1 MERIPENHPS
11 YSPQV
16 SQTPKRKKTDGPDVV
31 QSTPQSNRYCAHAQ
45 DEVAQIA
52 DVLNKFLE
60 DDVSDRVVFSLDE
73 FATIILGLPPRCD
86 VQEEFS
92 LEPESEAVKD
102 AFEAYLKVAIGVAE
116 GEGNKRTGAATHEK
130 ELYQPLANLLNTLRD
145 GTGCAGKDIDEK
157 ILYVQDP
164 RPVLGS
170 LLERKP
176 DLGAIYTQLLGL
188 AENVKLSEYLSK
200 KKITGVFW
208 GLLLFFVEVKH
219 RKGNFV
225 GLNKEG
231 TGSYVNSSSKSK
243 TSHHGTKKAS
253 QHGSKH
259 ASQTVS
265 STLSESKSMKRKRV
279 NDTIGPDNPV
289 VRPVKKAKSRPK
301 SQSMRGSQRSL
312 TSDTLLNSNALPFA
326 STAEERPRVTIHQSG
341 GKEKTVE
348 VMTLQYYAQRAE
360 DELKAEQEMTPTQG
374 QHHTRIQC
382 ASYAKEMLSNG
393 FIRNHAMG
401 IVADDCGFRFQYY
414 DRSKAFHILDDEWK
428 KLFMAM
434 VCQLNKLDHE
444 KLGFIPHLD
453 LADFD
458 HLRDSK
464 QFAYDLGDDLQGL
477 AGARYSFTG
486 SDGLNRTVIIEN
498 RHHRERSLSRRRHYW
513 PLLGCCRSEMRHVG
527 NKIMKISFPSR
538 TRTSEEVFIRKAR
551 AKAETSGDHWTFNH
565 LPNIIDSI
573 TITYDP
579 EKLVQGRL
587 KAHLKEKYEE
597 RVMRVTILE
606 KLHPL
611 SELRNLREFAQVF
624 YDILQIHQW
633 LYECVGIL
641 HRDLSIGNIMF
652 RRIDGKVYGVLND
665 FDLSSFVRVMDKGP
679 SSNERTGTRP
689 FMSPDPPSWK
699 RGHLYRHDLESL
711 FFIVLCLACRY
722 EEPGVPAA
730 EPRAFTDWFSGTDDQ
745 VRKDKKSFIDEL
757 PQLPIQPYFVDFTHW
772 LAVIRNWLYRGYK
785 ERPGLQSVAD
795 DLGEFSKDAP
805 VFDPHY
811 DWGTLNGYVSYAKFR
826 KIMSSFQNI
835 PLETRWSGYNRDH

>member
-225 GLNKEG
+225 GLNKEAR
-231 TGSYVNSSSKSK
+231 VSSSSHIPSSSRIQSASRTQSK
-243 TSHHGTKKAS
+243 NP
-253 QHGSKH
+253 
-259 ASQTVS
+259 S
-265 STLSESKSMKRKRV
+265 ST
-279 NDTIGPDNPV
+279 
-289 VRPVKKAKSRPK
+289 
-301 SQSMRGSQRSL
+301 
-312 TSDTLLNSNALPFA
+312 DTLLNSNALPFA

-414 DRSKAFHILDDEWK
+414 DRSKVIESQAFHILDDEWK

-486 SDGLNRTVIIEN
+486 SDGLNRTNVLYRAEGIIGRCSVVVEV
-498 RHHRERSLSRRRHYW
+498 R
-513 PLLGCCRSEMRHVG
+513 CHVG

-587 KAHLKEKYEE
+587 KAYLKEKYEE

-665 FDLSSFVRVMDKGP
+665 FDLSSF
-679 SSNERTGTRP
+679 
-689 FMSPDPPSWK
+689 

-711 FFIVLCLACRY
+711 FFIVLCLVCRY

-795 DLGEFSKDAP
+795 DLGEFSNDAP

-811 DWGTLNGYVSYAKFR
+811 DWGTLNGYVSYAKSR

>member
-16 SQTPKRKKTDGPDVV
+16 SQTPKKKKTDGPDVV

-60 DDVSDRVVFSLDE
+60 DDVSNRVVFSLNE

-102 AFEAYLKVAIGVAE
+102 AFEAYLKVAIGVAD

-225 GLNKEG
+225 GLNKEARG
-231 TGSYVNSSSKSK
+231 SSSSHIPSSSRIQSASRTQSK
-243 TSHHGTKKAS
+243 NP
-253 QHGSKH
+253 
-259 ASQTVS
+259 S
-265 STLSESKSMKRKRV
+265 ST
-279 NDTIGPDNPV
+279 
-289 VRPVKKAKSRPK
+289 
-301 SQSMRGSQRSL
+301 
-312 TSDTLLNSNALPFA
+312 DTLLNSNALPFA

-414 DRSKAFHILDDEWK
+414 DRSKVIESQAFHILDDEWK

-498 RHHRERSLSRRRHYW
+498 VLYRAEGIIGRCSVVVEVRCVCTL
-513 PLLGCCRSEMRHVG
+513 PGCHWHGG

-551 AKAETSGDHWTFNH
+551 AKAETSGDHWAFNH

-579 EKLVQGRL
+579 EKSVQGRL

-665 FDLSSFVRVMDKGP
+665 FDLSSSVRDM
-679 SSNERTGTRP
+679 RTGTRP
-689 FMSPDPPSWK
+689 FMSPDLLTPLWK

-772 LAVIRNWLYRGYK
+772 LAVIRNWLYRGHK

-795 DLGEFSKDAP
+795 DLGEFSNDAP

>member
-16 SQTPKRKKTDGPDVV
+16 SQTPKKKKTDGPDVV

-45 DEVAQIA
+45 DEAAQIA

-219 RKGNFV
+219 RNGKFV
-225 GLNKEG
+225 GLDKEAR
-231 TGSYVNSSSKSK
+231 VSSSSHIPSSSRIQSASRTQSK
-243 TSHHGTKKAS
+243 NP
-253 QHGSKH
+253 
-259 ASQTVS
+259 S
-265 STLSESKSMKRKRV
+265 ST
-279 NDTIGPDNPV
+279 
-289 VRPVKKAKSRPK
+289 
-301 SQSMRGSQRSL
+301 
-312 TSDTLLNSNALPFA
+312 DTLLNSNALPFV
-326 STAEERPRVTIHQSG
+326 STAEERPRVTIHQRG

-348 VMTLQYYAQRAE
+348 IMTLQYYAQRAE
-360 DELKAEQEMTPTQG
+360 DELKAEQEVTPTQG

-382 ASYAKEMLSNG
+382 ASHAKEIPSNG

-414 DRSKAFHILDDEWK
+414 DRSKVIQASIFCRTSSITGNLVFLTLTTKNFIL
-428 KLFMAM
+428 
-434 VCQLNKLDHE
+434 C
-444 KLGFIPHLD
+444 LD
-453 LADFD
+453 LAD
-458 HLRDSK
+458 
-464 QFAYDLGDDLQGL
+464 LGHKSLVQ
-477 AGARYSFTG
+477 ATYSFTG
-486 SDGLNRTVIIEN
+486 SDGFIRTVIIEN
-498 RHHRERSLSRRRHYW
+498 VLYRAEGIIIGRCSVVVEVRCVCTL
-513 PLLGCCRSEMRHVG
+513 PGCHWHGG

-538 TRTSEEVFIRKAR
+538 TRTSEEVFIWKAR
-551 AKAETSGDHWTFNH
+551 AKAETSGDHWAFNH

-573 TITYDP
+573 TITY
-579 EKLVQGRL
+579 VRL

-624 YDILQIHQW
+624 YDIWQIHQW
-633 LYECVGIL
+633 SYECVGIL

-665 FDLSSFVRVMDKGP
+665 FDLSSFVRDMDKGP
-679 SSNERTGTRP
+679 SFNERTGTRP
-689 FMSPDPPSWK
+689 FMSPDLLTPLWK

-795 DLGEFSKDAP
+795 DLGEFSNDAP